1 MNTFLIITNS
11 EREGKYILSRTSI
24 LDACLI
30 LKESQIPPPPV
41 VQPQF
46 TFGGQPPSVVDRFN
60 KLNDQFSSAIHL
72 EMGPLKIGQ
81 MTIDADKLYVDAD
94 NFHNCHNVIIKDNVT
109 DDDHVAILCKYENL
123 IFAESADELRD
134 VIYELHRKA
143 SNKPISKRQFD
154 ALKDRLKVKED
165 K

>member
-1 MNTFLIITNS
+1 MNTLYLIITNS
-11 EREGKYILSRTSI
+11 QREGKYILSRTSI

-46 TFGGQPPSVVDRFN
+46 TFGGQPTSLVERFN
-60 KLNDQFSSAIHL
+60 KLNDSISSAIHL

-81 MTIDADKLYVDAD
+81 MMIDTDKLYVV
-94 NFHNCHNVIIKDNVT
+94 NFNKCNNVIIKDKAT
-109 DDDHVAILCKYENL
+109 DDDHSAAILCKYENL
-123 IFAESADELRD
+123 IFTESEEELRD
-134 VIYELHRKA
+134 VIYELHRRA

-154 ALKDRLKVKED
+154 ALKDRLNVKEE
-165 K
+165 